1 MWQIFEV
8 FTMTRTRIYLIWAIV
23 STLLLV
29 VALMFILSVRLVFQD
44 RDSFLFKDS
53 TYTFSGSVNL
63 TDSFV
68 LQECTVQ
75 LSATDEL
82 PYKANVLQNAVD
94 NSCFSCQ
101 VTMKIDGKEHVFELV
116 QLWGGPVP
124 KRPDCY
130 FVMLDMSDVGLGL
143 ATWQFYFNANTLSF
157 TYYGD
162 TPTGF
167 DLKIQL

>member
-1 MWQIFEV
+1 
-8 FTMTRTRIYLIWAIV
+8 MTRTRIYLIWAIV
-23 STLLLV
+23 ATVLLV
-29 VALMFILSVRLVFQD
+29 AVLMFIFLLRFVFAD
-44 RDSFLFKDS
+44 RVTFLFKDS

-63 TDSFV
+63 TDSVV

-75 LSATDEL
+75 LYATNEL
-82 PYKANVLQNAVD
+82 PHKENVLQNEVD

-130 FVMLDMSDVGLGL
+130 FVMLNMSDVGLGL
-143 ATWQFYFNANTLSF
+143 ATWQFYFNADNLSA

-162 TPTGF
+162 TSAGF
-167 DLKIQL
+167 DLELQH

>member
-1 MWQIFEV
+1 
-8 FTMTRTRIYLIWAIV
+8 MTRTRIYLIWAIV
-23 STLLLV
+23 STVLLV

-63 TDSFV
+63 THSVV

-75 LSATDEL
+75 LSTTDEL

-116 QLWGGPVP
+116 QL
-124 KRPDCY
+124 
-130 FVMLDMSDVGLGL
+130 
-143 ATWQFYFNANTLSF
+143 
-157 TYYGD
+157 
-162 TPTGF
+162 
-167 DLKIQL
+167 

>member
-8 FTMTRTRIYLIWAIV
+8 LTMTRTRIYLIWAIV
-23 STLLLV
+23 ATVLLV
-29 VALMFILSVRLVFQD
+29 VALMFIFLLRFVFAD

-63 TDSFV
+63 TDSVV

-75 LSATDEL
+75 LSATEEL
-82 PYKANVLQNAVD
+82 PHKANVLQNAVD
-94 NSCFSCQ
+94 NGCFSCQ
-101 VTMKIDGKEHVFELV
+101 VTMKIDGKEHVFQFV